1 LNSFYS
7 RFSTRETLKNVSEV
21 ISSKQKSARK
31 WSLYDVINEHF
42 ERNFQRRNSN
52 TDGFSGAMAAFYP
65 FGFRLSQRFFCP
77 TGSHR
82 VA

>member
-1 LNSFYS
+1 MSV
-7 RFSTRETLKNVSEV
+7 T
-21 ISSKQKSARK
+21 SSAEIAIQM
-31 WSLYDVINEHF
+31 V
-42 ERNFQRRNSN
+42 FQVPWQR
-52 TDGFSGAMAAFYP
+52 AFYP